1 VINLPPAIPETDS
14 TMLSSVGNSNC
25 RPSGILIVARH
36 WESVAGLQL
45 NERQR
50 KVLNLFLDDFEGNLT
65 TSKWAKL
72 TKCSQDTA
80 TRDIAHLVEQ
90 GILVRNPGGGR
101 STSYALKEQ
110 LSGSVE

>member
-1 VINLPPAIPETDS
+1 MERAIEEAQHTLA
-14 TMLSSVGNSNC
+14 TVLSK
-25 RPSGILIVARH
+25 ARF

-50 KVLNLFLDDFEGNLT
+50 KVLNLLLDDFEGNLT

-80 TRDIAHLVEQ
+80 TRDIAYLIEQ
-90 GILVRNPGGGR
+90 GVLVRNRVCGR
-101 STSYALKEQ
+101 STSYALKAQ
-110 LSGSVE
+110 FSGSSE